1 MNVWGAPLSARDA
14 CRVSDT
20 CHSFLCAFLSHM
32 RTFPLGESMNKLELA
47 EERLRTALDD
57 VDAHEELHGADPS
70 DPGQAERRNRLIRT
84 AEKAGEAF
92 EAAKVY
98 DAKIEAVRQAAQ
110 DPRNVEAGTAP
121 MVNTRNANPWANIG
135 DGIVS
140 RNASTADL
148 VSRAESALES
158 MPEVVSEGG
167 DRIVEA
173 MRAHPESAPI
183 ILARSNPAYRS
194 AFDKVLRNPQR
205 AFHTFTRD
213 ESEAFAAVEAA
224 RASMSTATGTAGYLI
239 PLDLDPS
246 VIITNAGS
254 ANPFR
259 QVATVVQSPANAHR
273 IITSAG
279 TDAQWLAENTAH
291 SDASPTFGAL
301 DITLY
306 KESQWITGSY
316 EIVQDGPALAQNIAN
331 IAADARDRL
340 EASAF
345 AVGSGSGAPYGIVTR
360 VAAVTASRVSPTTG
374 GSFTTASVAD
384 IYRVYDALPA
394 RARQATTTAWIA
406 NNATYSLIRQMSP
419 SANGSSFW
427 TELGE
432 ALPQNLLGK
441 PRYESSAMTST
452 VTTGSALVLAG
463 DFSKYVI
470 VDHMGGPSLEYV
482 ENVVDG
488 SGIPTGTRGWIFWNR
503 VGADCSDT
511 SQFRLL
517 QL

>member
-1 MNVWGAPLSARDA
+1 
-14 CRVSDT
+14 
-20 CHSFLCAFLSHM
+20 
-32 RTFPLGESMNKLELA
+32 MNKLELA
-47 EERLRTALDD
+47 EERLRAALDD

-92 EAAKVY
+92 EAAKAY

-110 DPRNVEAGTAP
+110 DPRNVEAGSAP
-121 MVNTRNANPWANIG
+121 MVNTRTANPWASIG
-135 DGIVS
+135 EGIVS

-148 VSRAESALES
+148 VSRAESALEATA
-158 MPEVVSEGG
+158 EVVPEGG
-167 DRIVEA
+167 DRIVAA

-183 ILARSNPAYRS
+183 VLARSNPAYRS

-205 AFHTFTRD
+205 AFHTFSRD

-224 RASMSTATGTAGYLI
+224 RASMSTSTGTAGYLI

-259 QVATVVQSPANAHR
+259 QISTVVQSPANAHR
-273 IITSAG
+273 VVTSAG
-279 TDAQWLAENTAH
+279 SSAQWLAENTAH
-291 SDASPTFGAL
+291 ADATPTFGAL

-306 KESQWITGSY
+306 KASQWMTGSY
-316 EIVQDGPALAQNIAN
+316 EIVQDGALLAQNIAT
-331 IAADARDRL
+331 IAADARDSL

-345 AVGSGSGAPYGIVTR
+345 AVGSGSGAPYGVVTR

-384 IYRVYDALPA
+384 IHRVLDALPA
-394 RARQATTTAWIA
+394 RARQAKSTAWVA
-406 NNATYSLIRQMSP
+406 NNSTYTLIRQMSP

-427 TELGE
+427 TELGD
-432 ALPQNLLGK
+432 ALPQHLVGL
-441 PRYESSAMTST
+441 PRYESSAMTAT
-452 VTTGSALVLAG
+452 VTTGSNLILAG

-488 SGIPTGTRGWIFWNR
+488 SGIPTGTRGWIYWNR
-503 VGADCSDT
+503 VGADVADT

>member
-1 MNVWGAPLSARDA
+1 
-14 CRVSDT
+14 
-20 CHSFLCAFLSHM
+20 
-32 RTFPLGESMNKLELA
+32 MNKLELA

-92 EAAKVY
+92 EAAKAY

-121 MVNTRNANPWANIG
+121 MVNTRTANPWANIG
-135 DGIVS
+135 EGIVS
-140 RNASTADL
+140 RNASAADL
-148 VSRAESALES
+148 VSRAESALEATA
-158 MPEVVSEGG
+158 EVVPEGG
-167 DRIVEA
+167 DRIVDA

-194 AFDKVLRNPQR
+194 AFDKVLRNPER
-205 AFHTFTRD
+205 AWHTFTSA

-224 RASMSTATGTAGYLI
+224 RASMSTSTGTAGYLI

-246 VIITNAGS
+246 VIIANAGA

-259 QVATVVQSPANAHR
+259 QISTVVQSPANSHR
-273 IITSAG
+273 VITSAG
-279 TDAQWLAENTAH
+279 SDAQWLAENTAH

-301 DITLY
+301 DIALH
-306 KESQWITGSY
+306 KQSQWITGSY
-316 EIVQDGPALAQNIAN
+316 EIVQDGALLAENIAN

-345 AVGSGSGAPYGIVTR
+345 AVGSGSGAPYGVVTR

-384 IYRVYDALPA
+384 IHKVFDALPA
-394 RARQATTTAWIA
+394 RARQSQKLAWIA
-406 NNATYSLIRQMSP
+406 NNSIYSVIRQMSP
-419 SANGSSFW
+419 SANGSTFW
-427 TELGE
+427 TELGD
-432 ALPQNLLGK
+432 ALPQHLLGA

-452 VTTGSALVLAG
+452 VTTGSNLILAG
-463 DFSKYVI
+463 DFSKFVI
-470 VDHMGGPSLEYV
+470 VDHMAGPSLEAV
-482 ENVVDG
+482 SNVVDG
-488 SGIPTGTRGWIFWNR
+488 SGVPTGTRGWIFWTR
-503 VGADCSDT
+503 TGADVSDA
-511 SQFRLL
+511 SQMRLL